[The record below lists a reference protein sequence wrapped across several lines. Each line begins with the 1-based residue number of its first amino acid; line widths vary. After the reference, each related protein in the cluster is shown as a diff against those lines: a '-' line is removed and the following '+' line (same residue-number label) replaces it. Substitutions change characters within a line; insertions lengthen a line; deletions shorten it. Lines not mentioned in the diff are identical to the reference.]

1 MNGDA
6 HEQVDRRWIYGGYF
20 DYQREIN
27 SRVNLRM
34 GFDLRSDQIGEVGLH
49 SVENRIRLGLIRQDS
64 VDWLSLGVFSELE
77 IDLSDKLKGLLG
89 VRVDY
94 SDYDVLSDM
103 PDNSG
108 KGSDDIWLPS
118 AGLAYEVGRF
128 GELYLNWG
136 RDFIPTTSEELP

>member
-1 MNGDA
+1 M
-6 HEQVDRRWIYGGYF
+6 
-20 DYQREIN
+20 N

-34 GFDLRSDQIGEVGLH
+34 GFDLRSDQIGDVALH

-64 VDWLSLGVFSELE
+64 VDWLSLAFFELE

-118 AGLAYEVGRF
+118 AGLVYEVGRF

-136 RDFIPTTSEELP
+136 KGFHSNE

>member
-6 HEQVDRRWIYGGYF
+6 HEQVDRRWIYGGHF
-20 DYQREIN
+20 EFQRELT
-27 SRVNLRM
+27 SRINLRAGTDM
-34 GFDLRSDQIGEVGLH
+34 RSDQIGEVSLH
-49 SVENRIRLGLIRQDS
+49 AVENRIRLGLVRQDS

-108 KGSDDIWLPS
+108 KGSDDIWLPTVS
-118 AGLAYEVGRF
+118 YTHLTLPTKLEV
-128 GELYLNWG
+128 
-136 RDFIPTTSEELP
+136 